1 MGPRVDANLMA
12 GHVFLDQHRGTL
24 NDAGANNKESRL
36 DILLIKI
43 IEKGP
48 VFNED
53 VQLQRAYSDKKH

>member
-1 MGPRVDANLMA
+1 MA

-36 DILLIKI
+36 DILLIKM

-53 VQLQRAYSDKKH
+53 VQLQRAYSGKKH